1 LRCSIKWYATAGG
14 PALTTQAPIAVLS
27 LPTYTFSFLR
37 RHEMKPI
44 SAMHAVAMAAGLALA
59 TGVLAQAPA
68 GSTGMCKDGSY
79 TSAES
84 KKGACA
90 GHGGVKSWTGAKKA
104 PATAKTDTAAPAAKA
119 PAAMAAPAATGAMA
133 TPATK
138 APTAMAPAAAPAKTA
153 QKASDMPKVAAPGG
167 GPGKVWVNTSS
178 HVYHCSG
185 DEWYGKTKEGAYMSE
200 ADAKAKGNHAAAGKA
215 CG

>member
-1 LRCSIKWYATAGG
+1 
-14 PALTTQAPIAVLS
+14 
-27 LPTYTFSFLR
+27 
-37 RHEMKPI
+37 M
-44 SAMHAVAMAAGLALA
+44 AVASSAF
-59 TGVLAQAPA
+59 AQAPA
-68 GSTGMCKDGSY
+68 DSTGMCKDGSY
-79 TSAES
+79 TSSET

-90 GHGGVKSWTGAKKA
+90 GHGGVKTWTGAKKTTA
-104 PATAKTDTAAPAAKA
+104 AAKTDTAAPAAKA
-119 PAAMAAPAATGAMA
+119 APAAMAA
-133 TPATK
+133 PATK
-138 APTAMAPAAAPAKTA
+138 APTAMAPAAPTKTA
-153 QKASDMPKVAAPGG
+153 QKASDMPKDAAPGG

>member
-1 LRCSIKWYATAGG
+1 MKPFSY
-14 PALTTQAPIAVLS
+14 ALTV
-27 LPTYTFSFLR
+27 
-37 RHEMKPI
+37 
-44 SAMHAVAMAAGLALA
+44 AVAAGMAVASSAF
-59 TGVLAQAPA
+59 AQAPA
-68 GSTGMCKDGSY
+68 DSTGMCKDGSY
-79 TSAES
+79 TSSET

-90 GHGGVKSWTGAKKA
+90 GHGGVKTWTGAKKA
-104 PATAKTDTAAPAAKA
+104 ATTSKTDTAAPAAKAA

-138 APTAMAPAAAPAKTA
+138 APTAMAPAAAPMKSA
-153 QKASDMPKVAAPGG
+153 QKTSDMPKDAAPGG